1 MPYDWLTGQQTA
13 APPPVPGFG
22 PRTPNL
28 VGVRG
33 GPTSPFSFMPA
44 PGTPGPSWLPR
55 SLGGTGGAPA
65 APGATQ
71 YHTYTPTKGNW
82 KLAPGQTLAFTP
94 GKGYY
99 AAGAGAGGGA
109 KTDLSAPKDPWT
121 KLLTQVM
128 GSIETPAQQEARVNR
143 EINAQIAAQKKLIED
158 DAAKQRAD
166 ALNMFQAQAA
176 AGAAAAAMSKD
187 LFGAVGG
194 EFNAAAGEMKGLA
207 HGLSKNAQ
215 GATAGDVAGQNAA
228 LGALGNA
235 PLAEGG
241 TFGVGGGTQQGVEEY
256 RGGTLAAQMFG
267 TQGEAANFGL
277 AGMIASGDQRI
288 VEEATATL
296 LQTRKDIGDSQSKAI
311 QALAAGRGDLYH
323 TYMNDAR
330 DSQIKYI
337 SLAQGIQA
345 AQAAG
350 TTKPITRTI
359 GGNLM
364 QWDPTTRKWIKAV
377 QGNTAAIAAAKVAA
391 KAKADAAKAALPNSA
406 LSKVYGHVVDS
417 KGNAILGADGQK
429 QPVAKTADSAK
440 VNLQL
445 SRARGKWVDANGT
458 PIPSLN
464 KPGMPKPPP
473 FFKPSTGKKAGTD
486 KVTRE
491 DLQQAGDEIR
501 DYGLYQRA
509 LAKVKK
515 FNQSQ
520 IAAGRKRNGQ
530 DWADNPL
537 TGDEVSGLPEKFRRQ
552 LGLTDAELS
561 AIEDPH
567 TLQEVYISLA
577 HALGGRRAWDLI
589 RKTYPK
595 FGQGY
600 YK

>member
-33 GPTSPFSFMPA
+33 QPDNPFAFMPA
-44 PGTPGPSWLPR
+44 PGTSPSWLPR

-71 YHTYTPTKGNW
+71 YHTYTPAKGNW

-99 AAGAGAGGGA
+99 AAGAAAGGA
-109 KTDLSAPKDPWT
+109 KTDLSAPKDPWA

-158 DAAKQRAD
+158 DAARQRAD

-350 TTKPITRTI
+350 TTKPITRTNALGQVI
-359 GGNLM
+359 
-364 QWDPTTRKWIKAV
+364 QWNPVTRKWDVADPNKKP
-377 QGNTAAIAAAKVAA
+377 NTAAA

-406 LSKVYGHVVDS
+406 LSKVYGHIVNS
-417 KGNAILGADGQK
+417 KGDAILGANGQL
-429 QPVAKTADSAK
+429 QPVAKTADAQK
-440 VNLQL
+440 VDMQL
-445 SRARGKWVDANGT
+445 SRARQKWVDGNGN

-473 FFKPSTGKKAGTD
+473 FFKPSGKKAGTD

-501 DYGLYQRA
+501 AYGLYQRA
-509 LAKVKK
+509 LEKLKK
-515 FNQSQ
+515 FNEKQS
-520 IAAGRKRNGQ
+520 AAGATRNGKPWKQ
-530 DWADNPL
+530 NPIKP
-537 TGDEVSGLPEKFRRQ
+537 DEIYGMPPKQRAALVSV
-552 LGLTDAELS
+552 GLTDAELR
-561 AIEDPH
+561 AFEDPH

-577 HALGGRRAWDLI
+577 HALGGKRAWDLI